1 MYDIILLYLII
12 GLSIFLIGYTYGR
25 RVGEAKGLN
34 IGISLAPIEM
44 RKKSLNS
51 DRCLICGQKL
61 NK

>member
-1 MYDIILLYLII
+1 MFKIILIYLIV

-25 RVGEAKGLN
+25 RFGEIKGKN

-44 RKKSLNS
+44 RKKALNR
-51 DRCLICGQKL
+51 DKCLICGQKL